1 MIKNK
6 RVFLQIIFIFTILIL
21 FGYCTREPKDFN
33 KDFVTLKDYRYIP
46 LVQAKLNNQY
56 KYFILDTGA
65 SISVIDESEVK
76 NMKVYYE
83 NANTITGYGGIIK
96 TSKVLKNPNVEL
108 GGIKLTDK
116 WLVQDI
122 NHIKTAVKNNTNITI
137 AGIIGNNQLARYH
150 LIIDLNKGRLYS
162 PQRVEYKED
171 TTLLIH

>member
-6 RVFLQIIFIFTILIL
+6 RIFLGIVLVFIISVL
-21 FGYCTREPKDFN
+21 FGYCTRQEKNFN
-33 KDFVTLKDYRYIP
+33 EGFVKLKDYRYVP
-46 LVQAKLNNQY
+46 LVQAKLNDKY

-83 NANTITGYGGIIK
+83 DANTITGYGGIIK
-96 TSKVLKNPNVEL
+96 STKVLKNPNIEL

-122 NHIKTAVKNNTNITI
+122 SHIKLAVENSTNVTI

-171 TTLLIH
+171 TTLLIY